1 MKVRITREPT
11 GVVDGMALRHYHA
24 GATYEIPAVLAEHL
38 VAEGYAA
45 IEMREHQRSLR
56 PRKSERRRSQ
66 SRA

>member
-11 GVVDGMALRHYHA
+11 GVVDGMALRYYHVGEA
-24 GATYEIPAVLAEHL
+24 YDIPAVLAEYL

-45 IEMREHQRSLR
+45 IEMRQRQRSSR
-56 PRKSERRRSQ
+56 PRKHERRRSQ